1 MKKLQIL
8 LLAVSFLL
16 LLNTDE
22 SAVSAQEFTSNL
34 IVAHKALNS
43 LGFYTADGKHL
54 TTVDVG
60 PNPHEMV
67 LSPDRKLVY
76 ITNNGVMRWT
86 DTADGG
92 NTVSIVDLEERKKV
106 GEISTGKFRRPHGI
120 DLDPITGLLAVTCE
134 KPDRLLLID
143 PVERRVLRDYSTGG
157 LTSHNVTLDSGAVWA
172 YVSNITSNNIGAVN
186 LYTGEVIEIPTGE
199 GPQDCAISKDGRELY
214 VACSNCVS
222 IINIETKTGV
232 GKIGNGAVRIDI
244 TPDGRQLVCAV
255 RPAAM
260 EFINPVTRRIIGR
273 IELPGDPYSISL
285 SQDGK
290 FAFTGAE
297 TDNEFYVISIP
308 LRRIVRNL
316 KTIEGARPDPVLDIP
331 AP

>member
-1 MKKLQIL
+1 MKKIPVYVITLCFVF
-8 LLAVSFLL
+8 VSFINGNPL
-16 LLNTDE
+16 
-22 SAVSAQEFTSNL
+22 SAQEFTSNL

-43 LGFYTADGKHL
+43 LGFYSADGKHL
-54 TTVDVG
+54 STVDVG

-67 LSPDRKLVY
+67 FSPDRKLLY
-76 ITNNGVMRWT
+76 ITDNGVMRWM

-92 NTVSIVDLEERKKV
+92 NTVSIVDVEARKKV
-106 GEISTGKFRRPHGI
+106 EEISTGKFRRPHGI
-120 DLDPITGLLAVTCE
+120 DLDPVTGLLAVTCE

-143 PVERRVLRDYSTGG
+143 PDECGVLRDYPTGG
-157 LTSHNVTLDSGAVWA
+157 ITSHNVTLDSGATWA

-214 VACSNCVS
+214 VACSNYVS
-222 IINIETKTGV
+222 IIDIETKTEI

-255 RPAAM
+255 WPAEI
-260 EFINPVTRRIIGR
+260 EFINPVTRRVIGE
-273 IELPGDPYSISL
+273 IELPGDPYSISI
-285 SQDGK
+285 SQDGM

-297 TDNEFYVISIP
+297 TDNEFYVVSIP